1 MEPTPSTATLID
13 PASIPSIPAHATAP
27 AVPGRA
33 FAGEPLPRQ
42 VVWAAVIVAAVLPVI
57 LLLTL
62 ISCVAS
68 ENFNFFT
75 WME

>member
-1 MEPTPSTATLID
+1 
-13 PASIPSIPAHATAP
+13 
-27 AVPGRA
+27 
-33 FAGEPLPRQ
+33 
-42 VVWAAVIVAAVLPVI
+42 VIVAAVLPVI